1 MLCLGVALLWVSC
14 AQKPALSES
23 KMIPLMCDVMLLEA
37 GNQIHYNYAVLPD
50 SLWDS
55 HYQFVCKKHGVP
67 YADFKAELLRLK
79 SQPEEFSL
87 LMEKV
92 ITQMQ
97 MSELNARKG
106 KG

>member
-1 MLCLGVALLWVSC
+1 
-14 AQKPALSES
+14 
-23 KMIPLMCDVMLLEA
+23 
-37 GNQIHYNYAVLPD
+37 
-50 SLWDS
+50 
-55 HYQFVCKKHGVP
+55 VP

-106 KG
+106 KR